1 MNYSAT
7 YEVEVDTSAPG
18 GIVWIADWDDDTFPW
33 FDGKTTDKTIE
44 LSGFVAAGFLDND
57 RLVGIFDNGVLLGT
71 TTSGAVLGGWSFTT
85 DELSVGAHNF
95 EIFIID
101 ESGAKGNS
109 SGVLAIEIISDN
121 SAPVGVADTF
131 DLDEDAALSGNVL
144 KNDTDGDGDTLTAK
158 LVDSVDHGVLTLNSD
173 GSFTYTPDG
182 NWNGV
187 DTFTYRAN
195 DGTADSA
202 VTTVTLDVKAV
213 NDAPVADDEVVGDI
227 AEDSGPLVIDASV
240 LLSGDT
246 DVDGDTLTVT
256 SVTAVMGGA
265 VSLSGSTITFTP
277 LADYYGPASFTYTVS
292 DGNGGTDTATA
303 SFNITPVDNDDPA
316 FDADSASVSVAENT
330 TAVGAFVAED
340 PDQTGP
346 IYSLSGVNAAYF
358 TINSATGELSFI
370 NAPDYE
376 ALTVNPLYVTVIATD
391 ADNNLVTDKIDVT
404 VTVTNVAEPG
414 DDQPPEEEPEE
425 PPPNPNPG
433 GEEPDPLVLLDDAF
447 RNIMRYEVDTKYRPL
462 VDALAEQ
469 VTDGDMTLDEA
480 IGEIVDWADGTTA
493 VATLAYQFFGD
504 AVPTAAGLDWLVA
517 PDGPNPNS
525 LNEDYYASFSLD
537 SRFINFA
544 VNLGKQGTTGQA
556 FALEYGAM
564 SVDDAAKAIYLE
576 IFGFAADQ
584 AKIDALMDGQV
595 SNGLGGTMTREAY
608 LRSISGG
615 DDLGLKAAFAG
626 WLLSYA
632 ATADEGVYADANEA
646 FLMDIADGGTY
657 NVDIVGVYAEG

>member
-1 MNYSAT
+1 
-7 YEVEVDTSAPG
+7 
-18 GIVWIADWDDDTFPW
+18 
-33 FDGKTTDKTIE
+33 
-44 LSGFVAAGFLDND
+44 
-57 RLVGIFDNGVLLGT
+57 
-71 TTSGAVLGGWSFTT
+71 
-85 DELSVGAHNF
+85 
-95 EIFIID
+95 
-101 ESGAKGNS
+101 
-109 SGVLAIEIISDN
+109 
-121 SAPVGVADTF
+121 
-131 DLDEDAALSGNVL
+131 
-144 KNDTDGDGDTLTAK
+144 
-158 LVDSVDHGVLTLNSD
+158 
-173 GSFTYTPDG
+173 
-182 NWNGV
+182 
-187 DTFTYRAN
+187 
-195 DGTADSA
+195 
-202 VTTVTLDVKAV
+202 

-391 ADNNLVTDKIDVT
+391 ADNNLVTDQIDVT